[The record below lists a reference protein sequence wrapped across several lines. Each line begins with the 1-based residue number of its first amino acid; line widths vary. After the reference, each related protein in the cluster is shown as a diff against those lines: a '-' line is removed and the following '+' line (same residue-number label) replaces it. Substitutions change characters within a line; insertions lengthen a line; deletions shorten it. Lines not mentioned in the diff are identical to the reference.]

1 MSTNID
7 YDSNEY
13 NVGWEDGYHSAIA
26 DMVKLIDAIGSNLYD
41 DSAEALVNIL
51 KGGLNR

>member
-7 YDSNEY
+7 YNSNEY
-13 NVGWEDGYHSAIA
+13 NAGWEDGYHSAIA
-26 DMVKLIDAIGSNLYD
+26 DMVKLMDAIGSNLYD

-51 KGGLNR
+51 KGGLDR

>member
-13 NVGWEDGYHSAIA
+13 TEGWDDGYRSAIV
-26 DMVKLIDAIGSNLYD
+26 DMVKLMDAIGSNLYD
-41 DSAEALVNIL
+41 DSTEALVNIL
-51 KGGLNR
+51 KGGLDR